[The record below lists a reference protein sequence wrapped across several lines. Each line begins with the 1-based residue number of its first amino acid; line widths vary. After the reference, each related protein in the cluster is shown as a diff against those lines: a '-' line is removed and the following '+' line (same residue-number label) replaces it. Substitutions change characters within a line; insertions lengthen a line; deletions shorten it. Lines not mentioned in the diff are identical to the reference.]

1 MLYISRS
8 RSLSV
13 RTTPLTRAM
22 GLPDA
27 RGAGV
32 VLAGIVLAGFT
43 AGDGVWEETIWPNMG
58 TAAKAS
64 MVTQIIRACFENRFV
79 SGHGFSRAERGPP
92 FVLGFSPCS
101 PLAIFETLSDWY
113 FITSSQKKGGRSFS
127 PRVNTPAD

>member
-13 RTTPLTRAM
+13 RTTPLTRAT

-27 RGAGV
+27 CGAVGT
-32 VLAGIVLAGFT
+32 LAGLAAPEG
-43 AGDGVWEETIWPNMG
+43 ACDETICPYTGAIAG
-58 TAAKAS
+58 TSSA
-64 MVTQIIRACFENRFV
+64 TQITRACFKDRFV

-113 FITSSQKKGGRSFS
+113 FITSSQKEGGRKLS
-127 PRVNTPAD
+127 PRMNTPAD